1 MRLLF
6 GFDLQTVL
14 YPTEKPIG
22 VIASQYFISR
32 KKVQLAQGPQR
43 LEHACFLQ
51 ERMTRSVDQLQ
62 GLHDEFDFANTT
74 ASKFY
79 VAFELVR
86 ADDVALDTPLDAG
99 DFIQQIRR
107 RAFGI
112 NERLMLPQE
121 FVSQLA
127 AAADSARLDQRKAFP
142 GFAEPGI
149 IIFHALERAGQ
160 WPRRAFRSQT
170 QIDAKERA
178 SRMLS

>member
-51 ERMTRSVDQLQ
+51 ERMTRPVDQLQ

-74 ASKFY
+74 ASKLY

-86 ADDVALDTPLDAG
+86 ADDVTLDTPLDAG
-99 DFIQQIRR
+99 DFIQQIGR

-121 FVSQLA
+121 FVSQFTT
-127 AAADSARLDQRKAFP
+127 AADSARLDQCKAFP
-142 GFAEPGI
+142 RFAEAGI
-149 IIFHALERAGQ
+149 VIFHARERTGQ
-160 WPRRAFRSQT
+160 GTRGAFRPKAK
-170 QIDAKERA
+170 IDAEK
-178 SRMLS
+178 